1 MTTSSKV
8 SKLPNMQFR
17 VWRVAARRCKSGV
30 EAINFCRANGVACN
44 PIHISKLN
52 PDIRFARK

>member
-17 VWRVAARRCKSGV
+17 VWRVAAKRCKSGA
-30 EAINFCRANGVACN
+30 EALKFCRDNGVACN
-44 PIHISKLN
+44 PIHITKLN
-52 PDIRFARK
+52 PNINFVRK

>member
-17 VWRVAARRCKSGV
+17 VWRVAAKRCKSGA
-30 EAINFCRANGVACN
+30 EALKFCRDNGVACN
-44 PIHISKLN
+44 PVYISKLN
-52 PDIRFARK
+52 PKIMFARK